1 MVMSQTRVFVEWLFN
16 EVKTYFKF
24 VSLKSQVRI
33 GRSSHR
39 RCSVREDVPRNFAK
53 LKGKHLC
60 QSLFFNKVAGLIF
73 LQNTSG
79 CLLLDRTKCSR
90 QNLLCMC
97 LTSKCRN
104 MFIQDMGIKFLSFS
118 SSFAQVHLL
127 FFLHYNV

>member
-1 MVMSQTRVFVEWLFN
+1 MSQTRVFVEWLFN

-33 GRSSHR
+33 GRSSYR

-73 LQNTSG
+73 FAEHLWTPA
-79 CLLLDRTKCSR
+79 SR
-90 QNLLCMC
+90 
-97 LTSKCRN
+97 
-104 MFIQDMGIKFLSFS
+104 
-118 SSFAQVHLL
+118 
-127 FFLHYNV
+127 